1 MFIAQPS
8 VAGEGV
14 VRPLPANASS
24 DSPDGE
30 AFVEFACDSI
40 NLPWIIFRAAHRA
53 AHIQGISA
61 RSRALLGALARTVDA
76 DRPYAA
82 IFARRELL
90 TGRAMQSMRTFYR
103 SLDDLEAAALITRAP
118 QKRHGGAGLF
128 GRAYLHLTERAAQIL
143 GLVATEQDAAEAK
156 QDSTAESTDRQ
167 AADAPLAHRPANVA
181 DGGIYKDLYPVSQKR
196 QPGTLPAD
204 LQRLTSLGFHEFL
217 VFKLM
222 TEAKAQGKFLSDVV
236 DASWA
241 GLKKAHAPI
250 NYLRALLR
258 KPVDFAYRA
267 RVLRQGEDQQ
277 LRRDAE
283 QAELNATIARCAGRT
298 FYNATSTRRVNVS
311 TDGRT
316 LTAFD
321 AAEQQSRS
329 AVSGWTQAFAQGLRE
344 GRLLPATD
352 KRDAA
357 FAAHCLSV
365 NAPPTLIPHQGEGR
379 PRELT
384 RGVNGHLNEI
394 KERLRAAGAGKFGS
408 VWPVAARRETNHPQ
422 RSGAQESATIGT
434 AARRSPGL
442 RQR

>member
-14 VRPLPANASS
+14 VRPLPASASS
-24 DSPDGE
+24 DSPDGD

-128 GRAYLHLTERAAQIL
+128 GRAYLHLTEKAAQIL
-143 GLVATEQDAAEAK
+143 GLVATEQDAVEVK
-156 QDSTAESTDRQ
+156 PDSAAVANDRQ
-167 AADAPLAHRPANVA
+167 VIDASLEHRSANVA

-196 QPGTLPAD
+196 QPGALPAD

-236 DASWA
+236 NASWA

-267 RVLRQGEDQQ
+267 QVLRQGADEQ
-277 LRRDAE
+277 RHHDAD
-283 QAELNATIARCAGRT
+283 QAELTATIARCAGRT
-298 FYNATSTRRVNVS
+298 FYNTSSARRVTVS
-311 TDGRT
+311 TDGTT
-316 LTAFD
+316 LMAFD
-321 AAEQQSRS
+321 SAEQQSRS
-329 AVSGWTQAFAQGLRE
+329 AVSGWTQAFAQALRE

-352 KRDAA
+352 ERDAA
-357 FAAHCLSV
+357 FAAHCLRV
-365 NAPPTLIPHQGEGR
+365 RVAPIQIGHQGEGR
-379 PRELT
+379 PRQLT
-384 RGVNGHLNEI
+384 GGVDGHLNEI
-394 KERLRAAGAGKFGS
+394 KERLRALGAGKFGS
-408 VWPVAARRETNHPQ
+408 VWPGR
-422 RSGAQESATIGT
+422 AT
-434 AARRSPGL
+434 A
-442 RQR
+442 

>member
-1 MFIAQPS
+1 MFIAQHS
-8 VAGEGV
+8 VASEGS
-14 VRPLPANASS
+14 VRPLLAESS
-24 DSPDGE
+24 CAATDGD
-30 AFVEFACDSI
+30 ALVEFTSDSI
-40 NLPWIIFRAAHRA
+40 NLPWIIFRAVHRA
-53 AHIQGISA
+53 THIQGLST
-61 RSRALLGALARTVDA
+61 RSRALLAALARTVDA

-103 SLDDLEAAALITRAP
+103 SLDDLEAAGLITRAP
-118 QKRHGGAGLF
+118 QKRYGSAGLF
-128 GRAYLHLTERAAQIL
+128 GRAYLHLTEKAAKIL
-143 GLVATEQDAAEAK
+143 GLVATEQDAVEMK
-156 QDSTAESTDRQ
+156 QDSAAVSNDKQ
-167 AADAPLAHRPANVA
+167 AIEASLERRSANVA
-181 DGGIYKDLYPVSQKR
+181 DGGIYKDLYPPSQKR

-258 KPVDFAYRA
+258 KPVDFAHRA
-267 RVLRQGEDQQ
+267 RVLRQGAEQQ
-277 LRRDAE
+277 VHHDAD
-283 QAELNATIARCAGRT
+283 QAELTATIARCAGRT
-298 FYNATSTRRVNVS
+298 FYNTNSTRRLTVS
-311 TDGRT
+311 TDGST
-316 LTAFD
+316 LMAFD

-329 AVSGWTQAFAQGLRE
+329 AISGWTKAFAAGLRE

-352 KRDAA
+352 QRDAA

-365 NAPPTLIPHQGEGR
+365 VPTLTRHQGEGR

-384 RGVNGHLNEI
+384 GSINGHLKEI

-408 VWPVAARRETNHPQ
+408 VP
-422 RSGAQESATIGT
+422 SGRGT
-434 AARRSPGL
+434 A
-442 RQR
+442 